1 MLNHCHVFFSASGIQ
16 INNVGDIVWFYPSFC
31 TVDFKLKLKLNMSLP
46 LQFHQRG
53 GNRGNFGNKNG
64 NFGNNRN
71 SGNFGG
77 NRNGMDKAQAF
88 NQSWQQGVS
97 ISAVEKWS
105 TCMLH

>member
-1 MLNHCHVFFSASGIQ
+1 MKSPIKIH
-16 INNVGDIVWFYPSFC
+16 NN
-31 TVDFKLKLKLNMSLP
+31 SLA
-46 LQFHQRG
+46 LFQQFNQRG

-64 NFGNNRN
+64 NFRN

-97 ISAVEKWS
+97 TPADDLL
-105 TCMLH
+105 TDHT